1 MKELGYKEIKPK
13 CNIILRVYGKVL
25 VGIGSWCL
33 VKGIKYV
40 SVWEAS
46 PKKVKNKKSSSDIRR

>member
-40 SVWEAS
+40 SVWEVPS
-46 PKKVKNKKSSSDIRR
+46 KKSKKQKKQFGYT

>member
-25 VGIGSWCL
+25 VEIGSWCIA
-33 VKGIKYV
+33 KGIKYV
-40 SVWEAS
+40 SVWEVP
-46 PKKVKNKKSSSDIRR
+46 PKKSKKQKK

>member
-25 VGIGSWCL
+25 MEIGSWCL
-33 VKGIKYV
+33 TRGIKYV
-40 SVWEAS
+40 SVWEVV
-46 PKKVKNKKSSSDIRR
+46 PKKSKKQKK